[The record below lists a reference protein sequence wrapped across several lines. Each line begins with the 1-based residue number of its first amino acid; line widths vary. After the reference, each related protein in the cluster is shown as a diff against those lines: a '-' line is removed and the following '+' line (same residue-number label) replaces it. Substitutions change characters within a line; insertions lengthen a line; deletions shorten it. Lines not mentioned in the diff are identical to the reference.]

1 MENFSLFSGQK
12 SESVENTNSLFLC
25 QELFLPKL
33 KLIYLDYIKI
43 MVIVLFFLY
52 DIMYTVR

>member
-33 KLIYLDYIKI
+33 KENYCS
-43 MVIVLFFLY
+43 
-52 DIMYTVR
+52 

>member
-33 KLIYLDYIKI
+33 KKK
-43 MVIVLFFLY
+43 VL
-52 DIMYTVR
+52 MAQKTVVL

>member
-33 KLIYLDYIKI
+33 KKIKSPKKKELILE
-43 MVIVLFFLY
+43 FPF
-52 DIMYTVR
+52 TF

>member
-33 KLIYLDYIKI
+33 KITNYYVKE
-43 MVIVLFFLY
+43 
-52 DIMYTVR
+52 

>member
-33 KLIYLDYIKI
+33 KFFSLFIDISYLIL
-43 MVIVLFFLY
+43 
-52 DIMYTVR
+52 